1 MIVKFVQ
8 IKDDSGYY
16 DPNAKIEN
24 SNSKGKVV
32 YGFSLRE
39 VYIDSQN
46 ISHFHTSEKFEANK
60 NEISQQLNL
69 NKNASY
75 TQMFFKHGPTK
86 NLVVVGDAET
96 IRDKLEG
103 FSNAK

>member
-16 DPNAKIEN
+16 DPNDKIKN

-46 ISHFHTSEKFEANK
+46 ISHFHTSEKFLNQEWK
-60 NEISQQLNL
+60 TLLQIS
-69 NKNASY
+69 
-75 TQMFFKHGPTK
+75 
-86 NLVVVGDAET
+86 
-96 IRDKLEG
+96 R
-103 FSNAK
+103 